1 VPVPRR
7 SPDPADRKRDPER
20 TRARILEAAV
30 AEFGAKGYAA
40 TRVSGIA
47 DRAGVNKQLISYYF
61 GGKEGLYR
69 ELADRWRQEG
79 GQLAEGP
86 LAEVV
91 RGFVLSTRDRRDWAR
106 LMVWE
111 NVAGDDGTPDDD
123 DDTGF
128 LRAQVDALR
137 ARQEAGEVPAD
148 LDPAH
153 LLLALV
159 AAASAPLFLPK
170 VARRVTGEDPGSAG
184 FTERY
189 AEQLARLVERLVPPG
204 AENPG
209 AAEGS
214 AVPPDPA

>member
-1 VPVPRR
+1 MPRR
-7 SPDPADRKRDPER
+7 SPDPAERKRDPER
-20 TRARILEAAV
+20 TRARILEAAA

-40 TRVSGIA
+40 ARVGGIA
-47 DRAGVNKQLISYYF
+47 ERAGVNKQLISYYF

-69 ELADRWRQEG
+69 ELASRRRQEH

-91 RGFVLSTRDRRDWAR
+91 RGFVLSTRDRRDQAR

-111 NVAGDDGTPDDD
+111 NVSDDGPGEGPDDD
-123 DDTGF
+123 ADTAF

-153 LLLALV
+153 LLLALT
-159 AAASAPLFLPK
+159 AAAGASLFMPK
-170 VARRVTGEDPGSAG
+170 VVRRITGEDPESPEFA
-184 FTERY
+184 ERY
-189 AEQLARLVERLVPPG
+189 AEQLARLVRNLARG
-204 AENPG
+204 DQA
-209 AAEGS
+209 
-214 AVPPDPA
+214 